1 MGNIYKLTILLLNVY
16 ATSSIDYGTD
26 VDSYIKVSFIYTEK
40 GNENES
46 QQTTTWI
53 SQNKK

>member
-16 ATSSIDYGTD
+16 ATSSIDCGTD
-26 VDSYIKVSFIYTEK
+26 VDSYIEFLFIYTEK

-53 SQNKK
+53 